1 MTTQVRRLEAAGL
14 VARTPDPQD
23 ARAVRIAI
31 TAQGRAMLAQ
41 VRADRAAV
49 IDPYLA
55 KLPDDDRRL
64 LRAAVGALHHLVADL
79 SADGP

>member
-14 VARTPDPQD
+14 VSRTPDPQD

-55 KLPDDDRRL
+55 TLPDDDRRL
-64 LRAAVGALHHLVADL
+64 LRAAIGALQHLVADL